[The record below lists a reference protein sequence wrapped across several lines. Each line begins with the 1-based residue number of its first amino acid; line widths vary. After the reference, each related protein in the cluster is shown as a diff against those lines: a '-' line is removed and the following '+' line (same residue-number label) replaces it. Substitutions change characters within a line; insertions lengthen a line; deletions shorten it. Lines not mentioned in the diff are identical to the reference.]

1 MDLLWTALVLGLAG
15 SLHCIGM
22 CGPIAI
28 ALPIGPGSK
37 FSYTVGRLA
46 YNIGRAVTYALL
58 GLVCGFVGRTILMA
72 GYQQVLSIALGILI
86 LLAVLLPSGLLA
98 KITGMSFHARI
109 VGRLQGLW
117 ARMFRKSSV
126 SSLFVVGLLN
136 GFLPCG
142 LVYVALAGSIATTS
156 PLYGAAYMAIFG
168 LGTLPV
174 MFAMAML
181 GRVVGVGFRNKLRKV
196 VPVAGVLLAALFIL
210 RGLSLGIPYVSPKLG
225 STQHGQATMDCCEP
239 KAHSDQHQ
247 LPVDSGQ

>member
-28 ALPIGPGSK
+28 ALPIGPGSRLN
-37 FSYTVGRLA
+37 YTAGRMAYNVGRA
-46 YNIGRAVTYALL
+46 ITYALL

-72 GYQQVLSIALGILI
+72 GYQQSLSIALGLLI

-98 KITGMSFHARI
+98 KITGLSFHARLMA
-109 VGRLQGLW
+109 RLQGLW
-117 ARMFRKSSV
+117 ARMFSRSSI

-142 LVYVALAGSIATTS
+142 LVYVALAGSIATAS

-181 GRVVGVGFRNKLRKV
+181 GHMVGAGFRARLRRV

-210 RGLSLGIPYVSPKLG
+210 RGLSLGIPYISPKLG
-225 STQHGQATMDCCEP
+225 STMHGQATMDCCEP
-239 KAHSDQHQ
+239 GAHETPHQ
-247 LPVDSGQ
+247 PPADSGQ

>member
-1 MDLLWTALVLGLAG
+1 MELLWTALILGLAG

-28 ALPIGPGSK
+28 ALPIGSGTRLT
-37 FSYTVGRLA
+37 YTAGRLA

-58 GLVCGFVGRTILMA
+58 GLVCGFVGKTILMA
-72 GYQQVLSIALGILI
+72 GYQQVLSIVLGALI
-86 LLAVLLPSGLLA
+86 LLAVFLPSGLLA
-98 KITGMSFHARI
+98 KITGMSFHAKL

-117 ARMFRKSSV
+117 AKMFQKSSV
-126 SSLFVVGLLN
+126 GSLFVVGLLN

-181 GRVVGVGFRNKLRKV
+181 GRIVGTGFRSKLRRV

-225 STQHGQATMDCCEP
+225 ATQHGQVTMDCCDP
-239 KAHSDQHQ
+239 ATHAA
-247 LPVDSGQ
+247 PIDSGE